1 MIAEYCEGI
10 DASFLEDKNGKIFK
24 LPKTSDANYQKAQ
37 IFYEDRIESALKS
50 LLKEIDIYN
59 NFYYGMRI
67 KTDQQRT
74 AKKLH
79 LFKKLKFKRK

>member
-1 MIAEYCEGI
+1 MDY
-10 DASFLEDKNGKIFK
+10 N
-24 LPKTSDANYQKAQ
+24 KA
-37 IFYEDRIESALKS
+37 IRDTYEDLIEQIEEYK
-50 LLKEIDIYN
+50 